1 VTHPQQYTQPQMP
14 GYPPAPAQPQ
24 MTGYPQAPQQYVPA
38 QPQYGPAQGYGQAQQ
53 PNGQPYG
60 QPQQPAPQLAA
71 GSLDAFYNQP
81 SSGGGAALR
90 FEVGTR
96 YVGIVTRPITN
107 ADIQQQT
114 MPGNGQ
120 PAFFKDGRP
129 KFVMKV
135 PLQMQPTPDRPDG
148 LGQWYVSG
156 AARDELVR
164 AMADAGAPEGPPEA
178 GAVIDITCTGTR
190 PAGVG
195 MNPAKIYQVRYQRP
209 NGAQP
214 AVQPAAQPAA
224 QPAPQPAVQSAAA
237 AAQQASAQT
246 QQVPAQAQQPLQQAA
261 VAPPAPPAPGPA
273 TDLSPAQQALLAQL
287 TGQTAA

>member
-1 VTHPQQYTQPQMP
+1 VTYPQQYPQPQLP
-14 GYPPAPAQPQ
+14 SYPQPAQQYAPAQPPYGPVQ
-24 MTGYPQAPQQYVPA
+24 AYPQGYPQSY
-38 QPQYGPAQGYGQAQQ
+38 
-53 PNGQPYG
+53 GQPYG

-81 SSGGGAALR
+81 SAGGGAALR
-90 FEVGTR
+90 FDVGTR

-114 MPGNGQ
+114 MPGTGQ

-135 PLQMQPTPDRPDG
+135 PLQLQPTPDRPDG
-148 LGQWYVSG
+148 LGQWYVAG

-178 GAVIDITCTGTR
+178 GAIVDITCTGTR
-190 PAGVG
+190 PAGPG
-195 MNPAKIYQVRYQRP
+195 MNPAKLYQVRYQRP
-209 NGAQP
+209 TATQP
-214 AVQPAAQPAA
+214 AGQQAAQPAA
-224 QPAPQPAVQSAAA
+224 QPGPQPAVEPAAA
-237 AAQQASAQT
+237 AVQQAPAHAP
-246 QQVPAQAQQPLQQAA
+246 QVPAQAQQPVQQAA
-261 VAPPAPPAPGPA
+261 VTPPAPPAPGPA